1 MKRLVT
7 ARSARIIGILIL
19 FATLLSCVSRPAN
32 PRFFYTLDYI
42 PSTEEPEL
50 VQGQPYPVSVHI
62 LDSEISQ
69 AYTRPQIVQRGLGPE
84 FTYLDNRLWG
94 VELSETL
101 AELIDRRVDA
111 YNLFART
118 QREYA
123 REESDYEIRSD
134 LSAIEYVNY
143 RGTEQALV
151 RLDYTFWD
159 VSEARAV
166 VQHRGNVQ
174 QPIFGGDVALFV
186 NEANTILLDELDEFL
201 RKVVTFLETGEEQL
215 RSTQPSEQ
223 AATAEREIAD
233 DSEDGEQG
241 SEMGVLIL
249 PALSDNENQPF
260 FTVLDD
266 QGDVVASAQFGEPVS
281 LEIGLYDVLLG
292 SGPDEARMRIDQ
304 IEVVSRQQ
312 TVVEPTWAAM
322 TVNIIEESREPV
334 RLRYDLYEADTGES
348 LGGRISRGEPFVLSQ
363 TVWIL
368 DPGEYKVIINNRPFN
383 TLRDFV
389 TLNLDAGQYE
399 QLTIVVGGDDTENI
413 VSMIGAGD
421 VDIDVLQED
430 DSPLSLSSALNAS
443 FSFTSTNES
452 TPEDFELIYFLD
464 SEIDTALAYEL
475 GSLRYELSN
484 TLAMSF
490 NAAGDEPLRVSSDD
504 FRLSNTLLYSFT
516 ETYGLYAR
524 VDVDTTL
531 VGEQVVPEDPID
543 YVKREDGEIVEQQQ
557 GAERVQLSPP
567 FFPPT
572 LEEGFGLNITALRT
586 RRIDLQ
592 FRGGIGANQT
602 INWETFAENGTTDI
616 GGTTYTVYEALE
628 TETDTGFEVSAFATF
643 LLPLNT
649 SISSNAELFVPFD
662 GAADV
667 SLQWENVVNVV
678 LINNVSIYYR
688 FLLQNA
694 ETLDGEAYFVQ
705 DHGLFVRLNY
715 LIRL

>member
-1 MKRLVT
+1 
-7 ARSARIIGILIL
+7 
-19 FATLLSCVSRPAN
+19 
-32 PRFFYTLDYI
+32 
-42 PSTEEPEL
+42 
-50 VQGQPYPVSVHI
+50 
-62 LDSEISQ
+62 
-69 AYTRPQIVQRGLGPE
+69 
-84 FTYLDNRLWG
+84 
-94 VELSETL
+94 
-101 AELIDRRVDA
+101 
-111 YNLFART
+111 
-118 QREYA
+118 
-123 REESDYEIRSD
+123 
-134 LSAIEYVNY
+134 
-143 RGTEQALV
+143 
-151 RLDYTFWD
+151 
-159 VSEARAV
+159 
-166 VQHRGNVQ
+166 
-174 QPIFGGDVALFV
+174 
-186 NEANTILLDELDEFL
+186 
-201 RKVVTFLETGEEQL
+201 
-215 RSTQPSEQ
+215 
-223 AATAEREIAD
+223 
-233 DSEDGEQG
+233 
-241 SEMGVLIL
+241 
-249 PALSDNENQPF
+249 
-260 FTVLDD
+260 
-266 QGDVVASAQFGEPVS
+266 
-281 LEIGLYDVLLG
+281 
-292 SGPDEARMRIDQ
+292 
-304 IEVVSRQQ
+304 
-312 TVVEPTWAAM
+312 M
-322 TVNIIEESREPV
+322 TVNIIEESPEPV